1 MSRYFALPVLGVM
14 LSLVGLRWL
23 AAPAPRID
31 EAPEFVVSLPVQ
43 EPEAPRREAPAI
55 VAPQDLR
62 EAPAPAPVVTP
73 SPRIDAAAPVPVEA
87 PAPVVRT
94 EVIERTVY
102 VPQTTVIY
110 APTTIVSTVAA
121 PPPEPKQETVET
133 PVIILVAPPQGRHPQ
148 PPRRPEAQQDP
159 FFKSIPFQPPT
170 PRGPRWNP

>member
-1 MSRYFALPVLGVM
+1 MARYFAIPVLAVM

-23 AAPAPRID
+23 AAPAPRLE
-31 EAPEFVVSLPVQ
+31 EAAEIVVSLPAQ
-43 EPEAPRREAPAI
+43 EPEAPRQEAPAF
-55 VAPQDLR
+55 VTPQDLW

-73 SPRIDAAAPVPVEA
+73 APRIEAAAPVAIEA

-102 VPQTTVIY
+102 VPQPTVIY
-110 APTTIVSTVAA
+110 APTTIVSTAVA
-121 PPPEPKQETVET
+121 PPPEPRQETVET
-133 PVIILVAPPQGRHPQ
+133 PVIILVAQQQGRHPQ
-148 PPRRPEAQQDP
+148 PPRRTEAQQDP